1 MQRFCFVTAVGVLK
15 YPEIGDTNS
24 SPTLETAMTSRNQG
38 HSGAVFQS
46 KLAPVSSV
54 SGPNSHVIALI
65 MQLLVLLTVFL
76 FGNGLAVPETITNID
91 NTFLR
96 H

>member
-1 MQRFCFVTAVGVLK
+1 MIAEVLK
-15 YPEIGDTNS
+15 LVRQT
-24 SPTLETAMTSRNQG
+24 PTLETAMTSRNQG

-65 MQLLVLLTVFL
+65 MQLLVLLIVFL
-76 FGNGLAVPETITNID
+76 FRNVLAVPETNEHTLET
-91 NTFLR
+91 TFYLLYPSSLMIPDV
-96 H
+96 